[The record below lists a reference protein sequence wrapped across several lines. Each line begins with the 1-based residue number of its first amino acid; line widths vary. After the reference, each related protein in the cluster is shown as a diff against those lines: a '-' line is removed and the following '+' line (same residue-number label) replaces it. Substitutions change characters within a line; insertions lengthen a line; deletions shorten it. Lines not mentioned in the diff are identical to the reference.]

1 MKGAHRGLFLEG
13 RVVVVEAGWS
23 VAFLLALARASGFVA
38 SAPVFSGR
46 GLPLQVRAALA
57 AGLSLFVAGKAKGIV
72 PTGPEILLI
81 LGKEALVGLLMGY
94 TVALAFHTVQI
105 AGEVI
110 DFQMGFG
117 AINVLDPM
125 TSTSISVM
133 GQIHYTL
140 ATVAFLLIDG
150 HHRLLVLLAR
160 SFDLLPLGAG
170 SLGPG
175 IVGPAVTFLTQT
187 FALGLQL
194 AAPVMVALFAVDVV
208 LGILAKAVPQMNV
221 FIVGLPLKI
230 GVGTVLVAVVL
241 PHFLAAVQ
249 GAYQAAFA
257 TAEVL
262 LRRL

>member
-1 MKGAHRGLFLEG
+1 M
-13 RVVVVEAGWS
+13 
-23 VAFLLALARASGFVA
+23 ALARAGGFVS

-46 GLPLQVRAALA
+46 GLPVQVRAALA
-57 AGLSLFVAGKAKGIV
+57 AGLALFMSARAKV
-72 PTGPEILLI
+72 MLPPGPELLLF
-81 LGKEALVGLLMGY
+81 LGKEVVVGLLMGY
-94 TVALAFHTVQI
+94 TVALAFQAVQI

-140 ATVAFLLIDG
+140 AIVAFLLLDG
-150 HHRLLVLLAR
+150 HHKLLILLAR
-160 SFDLLPLGAG
+160 SFDLLPLGTV

-175 IVGPAVTFLTQT
+175 IVGPAVGFLART

-194 AAPVMVALFAVDVV
+194 AAPVIVALFSVDVV
-208 LGILAKAVPQMNV
+208 LGVVAKAVPQMNV

-230 GVGTVLVAVVL
+230 GMGTVLVAVVL
-241 PHFLAAVQ
+241 PHLLAAVQ
-249 GAYQAAFA
+249 VAYQAAFA